1 MKEVLN
7 LKKGDKLLK
16 KDKCAVKTVL
26 NLKES
31 DKLLKK
37 DKYKKL
43 RIKISPKVEASA
55 LLLHSGCARP
65 QPKSKWFFFGKL
77 LPRDI
82 EASWRRETDQG
93 QGHWW
98 DNAKSGDRILELTE
112 FLLLG
117 TLSSNRGHDIE
128 ASDRFHPYD
137 KICHVARKNGGFK

>member
-1 MKEVLN
+1 M
-7 LKKGDKLLK
+7 
-16 KDKCAVKTVL
+16 KTVL

-43 RIKISPKVEASA
+43 RIKISPKVKASA

-128 ASDRFHPYD
+128 ASDRFPPYD
-137 KICHVARKNGGFK
+137 KICHVTRKNGGFK